1 VDDGDGVFVVDW
13 RGGSE
18 WVFISLESQRVR
30 ERERDIYCGFCSGS
44 EELICVRV
52 YLYKV
57 LEELICVRVYI
68 YKVLD
73 E

>member
-1 VDDGDGVFVVDW
+1 LERRERVGFHFV
-13 RGGSE
+13 GE
-18 WVFISLESQRVR
+18 LESER
-30 ERERDIYCGFCSGS
+30 EREREREREIYCGFCSGS